1 MARFITANWVVSVP
15 PKARS
20 ATINAAVL
28 IIRQNLRV
36 DTVAIY
42 NLLMLPTISRT
53 RRRRP
58 FNLWKV
64 MYRLLMIGR
73 NCSGIKAPAA

>member
-1 MARFITANWVVSVP
+1 MARFITANWVASVP
-15 PKARS
+15 PKARP
-20 ATINAAVL
+20 AIINAAVL
-28 IIRQNLRV
+28 IIRQNLRI
-36 DTVAIY
+36 DTIA

-53 RRRRP
+53 RIIRP